1 MRDIYE
7 PFQRRFRPKRLRLF
21 YSCFSLTEET
31 RVLDLG
37 GGLYFWELAK
47 NEGLPV
53 PQVTVLNVRPGPTQL
68 LPQVRWLI
76 GDARSTGFEDNSFDI
91 VFSNSLIEHLEDW
104 EGQLQFANEAR
115 RLAPNYFVQT
125 PDKRFPIEPHFVT
138 PFVHWLPKRVRASVL
153 RNGTLWGLIQRP
165 DQDMCQKLV
174 REIEL
179 LGPKQMRCLFPD
191 SKMISEHFAGIPKSL
206 VAFRATTRKGAN
218 KS

>member
-1 MRDIYE
+1 MRNIYE
-7 PFQRRFRPKRLRLF
+7 PFQRRFRPQRLRLF
-21 YSCFSLTEET
+21 YSCFRITEAT
-31 RVLDLG
+31 NILDLG
-37 GGLYFWELAK
+37 GSLYFWELAK

-76 GDARSTGFEDNSFDI
+76 GDARNTAFQDNSFDI
-91 VFSNSLIEHLEDW
+91 VFSNSLIEHLENW
-104 EGQLQFANEAR
+104 ESQLRFANETR

-138 PFVHWLPKRVRASVL
+138 PFVHWLPKRVRAKVL

-165 DQDMCQKLV
+165 AQDMCQKLA
-174 REIEL
+174 REISL

-191 SKMISEHFAGIPKSL
+191 SKMISERFVGVPKSL
-206 VAFRATTRKGAN
+206 VVFRATSREEGS